1 MIPIHGGS
9 IFEERK
15 RSDFDD
21 RFQGYEE
28 KCRAHL
34 GKRT

>member
-1 MIPIHGGS
+1 MIPIHVES

-15 RSDFDD
+15 RNDFDD
-21 RFQGYEE
+21 LFQGYEE

-34 GKRT
+34 GK